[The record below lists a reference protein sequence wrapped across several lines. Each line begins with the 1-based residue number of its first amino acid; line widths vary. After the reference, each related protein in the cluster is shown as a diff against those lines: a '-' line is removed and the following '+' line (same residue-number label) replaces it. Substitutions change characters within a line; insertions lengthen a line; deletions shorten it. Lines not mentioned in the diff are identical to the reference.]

1 MEVFFISNSC
11 FKLLFIK
18 LLMDSEVSSKTSNS
32 SIIRPSPLS
41 LKDSFAKTCNGNVVN
56 GVKED
61 EKSLTVCVKRDSLS

>member
-1 MEVFFISNSC
+1 
-11 FKLLFIK
+11 
-18 LLMDSEVSSKTSNS
+18 MDSEVSSKTSNS
-32 SIIRPSPLS
+32 STIRPSPLS